1 MLVGVLLV
9 VSVSVVGASE
19 AAKKKPAFGQ
29 RTLSQ
34 GMSGHDV
41 RVLQDFLNRYG
52 LAVAI
57 DGNFGSKTTRRVKT
71 WEERSQRRT
80 DGKVT
85 RADARLLRMHVQA
98 GGASFAPEPPAPA
111 PTGKARL
118 LRDGTAVAPADA
130 PPEVKAVIAAGNEIA
145 TMPYRYGG
153 GHGRWK
159 DTGYDCSGSLSYA
172 LHGANFLDTQLDS
185 SSLMSWG
192 KAGRGR
198 WITVYAHGGH
208 TYMMVAGLRF
218 DTSGAKRSG
227 SRWQRAKRST
237 SGYAVRHPDGF

>member
-9 VSVSVVGASE
+9 LSVSAVPVAE
-19 AAKKKPAFGQ
+19 AAAKKKTFGS

-34 GMSGHDV
+34 GMSGQDV

-52 LAVAI
+52 LPIAI
-57 DGNFGSKTTRRVKT
+57 DGRFGAKTTRRVKA
-71 WEERSQRRT
+71 WEQRNDRRV

-85 RADARLLRMHVQA
+85 IADARLLRMHVQA
-98 GGASFAPEPPAPA
+98 GGASFTPEPPAPA

-145 TMPYRYGG
+145 SKPYRYGG

-159 DTGYDCSGSLSYA
+159 DSGYDCSGSVSYA
-172 LHGANFLDTQLDS
+172 LHGGNFVDTQLDS

-192 KAGRGR
+192 TAGKGR

-208 TYMMVAGLRF
+208 TYMVVAGLRF
-218 DTSGAKRSG
+218 DTSGARQSG
-227 SRWQRAKRST
+227 SRWQTAKRSA
-237 SGYAVRHPDGF
+237 SGYTVRHPDGF